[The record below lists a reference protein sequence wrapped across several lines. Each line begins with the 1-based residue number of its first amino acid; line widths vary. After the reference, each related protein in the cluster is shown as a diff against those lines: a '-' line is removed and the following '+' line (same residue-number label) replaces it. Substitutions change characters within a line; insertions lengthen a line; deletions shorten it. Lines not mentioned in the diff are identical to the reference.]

1 MSAPEKM
8 INRMRHKISALLVS
22 GSIVVGLS
30 CPSSIADP
38 FKLEVQEDGYIQ
50 QPQSYPAPQ
59 MVNPPLQGGTSL
71 KRQSPMQGE
80 VDSMAPMRGSA
91 RQVAL
96 PNDFLGAWSV
106 SGQRTKV
113 EAQPEFAAGAQRAFA
128 QTTNNIWQIRGNANS
143 GYSLSSNTG
152 ASMPLIVDKVEGQTA
167 FIRYQHPIGN
177 TMAQEAVVMQLVA
190 GNMQFTGLER
200 ISIVKQGMP
209 EPRARVTYK
218 LVGRRQN

>member
-1 MSAPEKM
+1 MRNFMSAVL
-8 INRMRHKISALLVS
+8 IS
-22 GSIVVGLS
+22 GSIIAIAG
-30 CPSSIADP
+30 CPASTAEP
-38 FKLEVQEDGYIQ
+38 FELKIQEDGYIQ

-59 MVNPPLQGGTSL
+59 MVNPPMQGGTSL
-71 KRQSPMQGE
+71 NRQAPMQGA
-80 VDSMAPMRGSA
+80 VDSMPPMRGSA

-128 QTTNNIWQIRGNANS
+128 QSTNNTWQIRGNANS

-167 FIRYQHPIGN
+167 FIRYQHPIGA

-218 LVGRRQN
+218 LVGKRQN